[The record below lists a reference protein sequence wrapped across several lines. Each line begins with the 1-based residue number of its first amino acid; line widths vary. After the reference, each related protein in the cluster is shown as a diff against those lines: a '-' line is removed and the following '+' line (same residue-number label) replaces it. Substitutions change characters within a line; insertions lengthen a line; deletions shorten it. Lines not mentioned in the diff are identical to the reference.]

1 LGDSRRR
8 PPRPRPRPVRGRRA
22 AGGADGA
29 APRGGGLPQRRLPRH
44 PGAVRDRPLPL
55 RARGRAAGWR
65 PRPPDRRLQRLAA
78 RPRPR
83 PDVGPRHRPLRGLAP
98 PQAGP
103 LPLPVRRGRPG
114 GRARGAPPPA
124 LPLHRPRLRPR
135 PHAHHRPPRRRPQR
149 RQPVVAM
156 SKISF
161 TGTARA
167 ALLAA
172 LGTAALGAGCAQTN
186 TSGAQTP
193 DDTGTLQ
200 VDSAAVAGV
209 YDDEDDLVG
218 SGAAALSGAAVW
230 DTLTVA
236 QWMVL
241 AATTPEERTRADE
254 AAASGAYLGDPR
266 LAVRLQPGDEPGT
279 ASA

>member
-1 LGDSRRR
+1 
-8 PPRPRPRPVRGRRA
+8 
-22 AGGADGA
+22 
-29 APRGGGLPQRRLPRH
+29 
-44 PGAVRDRPLPL
+44 
-55 RARGRAAGWR
+55 
-65 PRPPDRRLQRLAA
+65 
-78 RPRPR
+78 
-83 PDVGPRHRPLRGLAP
+83 
-98 PQAGP
+98 
-103 LPLPVRRGRPG
+103 
-114 GRARGAPPPA
+114 
-124 LPLHRPRLRPR
+124 
-135 PHAHHRPPRRRPQR
+135 
-149 RQPVVAM
+149 M
-156 SKISF
+156 TKISF
-161 TGTARA
+161 TGAFARA

-279 ASA
+279 ASAAIEDAVGTAFETEVLHRFDGGGGQLDLTFSGEPAGEGRRMPSLLRVSFFLDAEPSESRVVVYVGDREGEPSELARASLPQDVDRGTFAHRFDVQYEPGQIVVFLDGTPVVEAAARLGGGPMTAAVTAAASADTRAYLLQWVLDTGE